1 MVANAYIHEV
11 NLPNESVF
19 VGELTTIGRRTGLP
33 RTVELRMV
41 YLDGKFYAASSNV
54 QGKHWCRNML
64 TNPAAEVKVGGKRFF
79 CRVRQIADDQLRVR
93 VLTLRDSH
101 PPLGRVVF
109 ELTPGEPS

>member
-11 NLPNESVF
+11 NLRNESVF

-33 RTVELRMV
+33 RTVEVRMV

-54 QGKHWCRNML
+54 QRKHWCQNML
-64 TNPAAEVKVGGKRFF
+64 KHPAVEVRAEGERFF
-79 CRVRQIADDQLRVR
+79 CRVRQIADDELRDR

-109 ELTPGEPS
+109 ELTPGRPS